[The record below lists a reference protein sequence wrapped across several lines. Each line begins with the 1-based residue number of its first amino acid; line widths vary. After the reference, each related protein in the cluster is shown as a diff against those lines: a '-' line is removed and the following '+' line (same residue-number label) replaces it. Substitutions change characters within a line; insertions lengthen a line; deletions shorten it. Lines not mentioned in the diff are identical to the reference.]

1 VARKQALTKS
11 VRAETARYQRAMIA
25 ARTGRQ
31 GDIHELRIATRRML
45 ALMEFAAALAPS
57 RKWSALVREL
67 RRPFRKCARLRDLQ
81 ATRAHLRQMRGSSRV
96 LQAMQEEMDETV
108 RRRRQ
113 RTGALLAMAR
123 PRKTCRKIMRL
134 AQRQRVAQRT
144 GAVVNACLDR
154 SRQAAS
160 AACQRMETGG
170 LESLHSAR
178 VAIKV
183 YRYQLELAGPLGA
196 GARAGEL
203 RTMRR
208 LQKEFGAITDLEL
221 LRRELK
227 RYARSHPGHRRAVAV
242 IRGSLERERG
252 RRFERSLAAAGRN
265 VIVDG

>member
-1 VARKQALTKS
+1 
-11 VRAETARYQRAMIA
+11 
-25 ARTGRQ
+25 
-31 GDIHELRIATRRML
+31 
-45 ALMEFAAALAPS
+45 
-57 RKWSALVREL
+57 
-67 RRPFRKCARLRDLQ
+67 
-81 ATRAHLRQMRGSSRV
+81 
-96 LQAMQEEMDETV
+96 
-108 RRRRQ
+108 
-113 RTGALLAMAR
+113 
-123 PRKTCRKIMRL
+123 
-134 AQRQRVAQRT
+134 
-144 GAVVNACLDR
+144 
-154 SRQAAS
+154 
-160 AACQRMETGG
+160 METGG

-183 YRYQLELAGPLGA
+183 YRYQLELAGPLGAGA